1 MTVTTAMRPTV
12 LAQMTLLAAGGL
24 GGGPGNLGLW
34 LDEVF

>member
-24 GGGPGNLGLW
+24 RGGTWESGPVAG
-34 LDEVF
+34 